1 MFENIIRCLTAWHGL
16 LTAPVGILP
25 TTWNDAIIVI
35 RFGA

>member
-1 MFENIIRCLTAWHGL
+1 MPENIIKLIAAIHGV